1 MRMKG
6 TYTAL
11 ALCLFA
17 GCQCYRWQ
25 GGVVDSTLFSERPE
39 KPLWITDLSFE
50 ADVGIDTS
58 GFGGPWNDLKKQGVG
73 SYVAD
78 VMAALPEVYST
89 NAVSEQISVVVKV
102 MKNDSYFN
110 FGKFIISLGFIWP
123 EEMKE
128 SREYEVYVVRNG
140 VRSNPVLLRTVEE
153 TWMGEPW
160 TLAVHFAYPDR
171 DERLS
176 ETVTG
181 RGCFPIDLPRTLD
194 LSRVKMKALA
204 KAILLAAQ
212 TRTR

>member
-1 MRMKG
+1 MRMKSVF
-6 TYTAL
+6 AVL

-25 GGVVDSTLFSERPE
+25 GGVVDSPLFSERPQ

-58 GFGGPWNDLKKQGVG
+58 GFGGPWNDLKKQGVA
-73 SYVAD
+73 SYAAD

-110 FGKFIISLGFIWP
+110 FGKFLISLGFIWP
-123 EEMKE
+123 EETKE

-140 VRSNPVLLRTVEE
+140 VRSKPVLLRTVEE
-153 TWMGEPW
+153 MWMGEPW

-176 ETVTG
+176 ENIVG
-181 RGCFPIDLPRTLD
+181 RAGSSSGRAYSEELPR
-194 LSRVKMKALA
+194 VKLKALA

-212 TRTR
+212 TK

>member
-25 GGVVDSTLFSERPE
+25 GGVVDSLLFSERPQ
-39 KPLWITDLSFE
+39 KSLWITDLSFE

-58 GFGGPWNDLKKQGVG
+58 GFGGPWNDLKKQGVA
-73 SYVAD
+73 SYAAD

-89 NAVSEQISVVVKV
+89 NAGSEQISVVVKV

-128 SREYEVYVVRNG
+128 LREYEVYVVRNG
-140 VRSNPVLLRTVEE
+140 VRSKPVLLRTVEE
-153 TWMGEPW
+153 MWMGEPW
-160 TLAVHFAYPDR
+160 TLAVHFSYPDR

-176 ETVTG
+176 ENIAG
-181 RGCFPIDLPRTLD
+181 RAGSSSGRAYSEELP
-194 LSRVKMKALA
+194 RVKMKALA

-212 TRTR
+212 TK